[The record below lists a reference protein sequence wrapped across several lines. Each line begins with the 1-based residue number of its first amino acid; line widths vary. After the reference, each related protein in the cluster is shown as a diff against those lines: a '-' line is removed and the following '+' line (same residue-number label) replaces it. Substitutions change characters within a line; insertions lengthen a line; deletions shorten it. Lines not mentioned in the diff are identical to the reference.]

1 MTHPLY
7 PRTRH
12 PTIRNPRNGYIPFLP
27 TILTSQVVQNLYRW
41 SDPGIPFRAWLFVFI
56 LPAWQLG
63 NLLLSFAAVRIV
75 PVQGIFSWF
84 LCYSTLDGPLHLDIL
99 GQRYIEDVIPFAPC
113 TIYLTFISSAT
124 YLSTLTLLDIHLP
137 SRTILAIKHAAQPTS
152 LRYILSDD
160 ARPPG
165 RQHQPSLSPLP
176 FLSCFRISP
185 TSNTMTSVPVQRPPE
200 YVRTLHTSCMPTYTI
215 PKTYALS
222 DHASPFHTHPIH
234 SVPKARSGYNRLLH
248 RCHSALRLSSP
259 SQGLLLKQAE
269 GHDSP
274 WQARSRDPLILQTE
288 FGFRALASAR
298 GVFESA
304 RI

>member
-1 MTHPLY
+1 
-7 PRTRH
+7 
-12 PTIRNPRNGYIPFLP
+12 
-27 TILTSQVVQNLYRW
+27 
-41 SDPGIPFRAWLFVFI
+41 
-56 LPAWQLG
+56 
-63 NLLLSFAAVRIV
+63 LLSFAAVRTV
-75 PVQGIFSWF
+75 PVQSIFSWF
-84 LCYSTLDGPLHLDIL
+84 LCCSTLDEPLHLNML
-99 GQRYIEDVIPFAPC
+99 GQRYAEDVIRFAPC
-113 TIYLTFISSAT
+113 TIYLTFISS
-124 YLSTLTLLDIHLP
+124 STLTLLDIHLP

-152 LRYILSDD
+152 LRYTLSDD

-165 RQHQPSLSPLP
+165 RQRQPSLSPLP